1 MQHQRQM
8 QQATAGAHA
17 MLLRSNSAGSNIG
30 PPRSRPTNLPT
41 NSNVRHNGESGKTE
55 TITPLRNIHWFAQMS
70 DEDLQN
76 HPGLQEVVDR
86 IVRREVA
93 ADGLLDPAPPLTHRN
108 VAAAPMVQE
117 APVPCGYPQQTII
130 HHLNTVSS

>member
-1 MQHQRQM
+1 
-8 QQATAGAHA
+8 

-41 NSNVRHNGESGKTE
+41 NSNLRHNGEPGRTE

-76 HPGLQEVVDR
+76 HPALQEVVER

-93 ADGLLDPAPPLTHRN
+93 ADGLLDPAPPLAHRN
-108 VAAAPMVQE
+108 VVNTHMVHQE
-117 APVPCGYPQQTII
+117 ASVPCGYPQQTVI
-130 HHLNTVSS
+130 HHLNTVSSSYPIVGCICVLY